1 MSANTRLQMSHDI
14 KVSLNLTGKITT
26 LSVRCSKEV
35 QVPPQRK
42 KQFSF
47 LFLVCFF
54 FSFPNW
60 QCTQCYTY
68 LRKDIMPVLIKN

>member
-1 MSANTRLQMSHDI
+1 MSANTRLQMCHDI

-54 FSFPNW
+54 FFFSKLAM
-60 QCTQCYTY
+60 YSMLY
-68 LRKDIMPVLIKN
+68 LS